1 MAPEEVSTLVCYPR
15 FLEGPDGRA
24 ELGTAL
30 EKIATALQMATV
42 PAPIEPSGLVEFWG
56 IAYER
61 LLATMT
67 EAVPGWRELFMLPDA
82 D

>member
-1 MAPEEVSTLVCYPR
+1 MVPEEVSTLVCHPR
-15 FLEGPDGRA
+15 LLEGPGGRA
-24 ELGTAL
+24 ELGKAL
-30 EKIATALQMATV
+30 ERIATALQMASV

-61 LLATMT
+61 LLAAMT
-67 EAVPGWRELFMLPDA
+67 EVVPEWRELFMAPDA